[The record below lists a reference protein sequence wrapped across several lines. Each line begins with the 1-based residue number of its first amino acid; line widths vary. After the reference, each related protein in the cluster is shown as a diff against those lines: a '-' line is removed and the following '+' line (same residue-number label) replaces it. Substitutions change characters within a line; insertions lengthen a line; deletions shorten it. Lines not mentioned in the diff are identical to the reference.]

1 LPASKHIHLRDGVRA
16 RRDLHATPECSR
28 EFNDV
33 HVPAFARDNARNMT
47 VQTEYFLWW
56 VDDDGTGK
64 PRRTTYK
71 LTRADA
77 ARAFPG
83 ADPDVS
89 SREIRDCSDPA
100 AGPASSRPGRH
111 WS

>member
-1 LPASKHIHLRDGVRA
+1 MR
-16 RRDLHATPECSR
+16 TP
-28 EFNDV
+28 
-33 HVPAFARDNARNMT
+33 
-47 VQTEYFLWW
+47 TEYFLWW

-89 SREIRDCSDPA
+89 SREVGDCSDPA